1 MSRMSRN
8 THVLL
13 GLSALFIT
21 LNGCD
26 QGGGDTT
33 ASNDVGPTRATIPAA
48 FFTTDRPTEAV
59 DLIQIKPTASVGDS
73 VVFLARVGGRVEPFV
88 DGLAI
93 FTVADPSLLSCE
105 LMGDE
110 DHCPLP
116 WDYCCEDP
124 NGITAGSATIR
135 LTGSAGTP
143 IAANAEGAGG
153 LEPLK
158 FVIVEG
164 VVKERNDEGL
174 FVIDATEIW
183 VGGKPMRGMP
193 RRGSLA
199 GEENEGASTGD
210 TDAGK
215 HDHGSG
221 VAHDHDGDGHP
232 DH

>member
-1 MSRMSRN
+1 MSRN
-8 THVLL
+8 THLLL

-48 FFTTDRPTEAV
+48 FFTTERPTEVA
-59 DLIQIKPTASVGDS
+59 DLIQIKPTAAVGDS
-73 VVFLARVGGRVEPFV
+73 VTFLARVGGRVEPFV

-105 LMGDE
+105 LMGEE

-116 WDYCCEDP
+116 WDYCCEPP

-135 LTGSAGTP
+135 LAGNSGDP

-158 FVIVEG
+158 FVVVEG
-164 VVKERNDEGL
+164 VVNERNDEGL
-174 FVIDATEIW
+174 FVIDATQIW
-183 VGGKPMRGMP
+183 VGGKPTRGNL

-210 TDAGK
+210 NDAGTHASD
-215 HDHGSG
+215 HDAG
-221 VAHDHDGDGHP
+221 VPHDHDGDGKS

>member
-1 MSRMSRN
+1 MSRK
-8 THVLL
+8 TLLIL
-13 GLSALFIT
+13 GLSVLSLT

-26 QGGGDTT
+26 QGGGETT
-33 ASNDVGPTRATIPAA
+33 ASNDVGPTRPTIPAA
-48 FFTTDRPTEAV
+48 FFTTNRPAEVA
-59 DLIQIKPTASVGDS
+59 DLIQVKPTASVGDS
-73 VVFLARVGGRVEPFV
+73 VVFLARVGGRIEPFV

-105 LMGDE
+105 LMGEE

-135 LTGSAGTP
+135 LAGTSGEP

-158 FVIVEG
+158 FVVVEG
-164 VVKERNDEGL
+164 VVNERNDDGL
-174 FVIDATEIW
+174 FVIDADRIW
-183 VGGKPMRGMP
+183 VGGKPMRGEP

-199 GEENEGASTGD
+199 GEENAGTDDHNHAHDGD
-210 TDAGK
+210 
-215 HDHGSG
+215 HN
-221 VAHDHDGDGHP
+221 HDHDGDGKP